1 MGAELEVEDFFCVD
15 VVLFFAVDLSFDV
28 LSDFSVF
35 LLRRDRLWRGE
46 DTSPSSNSLGSL
58 ESSSALLEL
67 EESFVES
74 SASSVLAVV
83 SRDGLVLGK
92 TRIST

>member
-1 MGAELEVEDFFCVD
+1 MGAELEVEDFFCVA
-15 VVLFFAVDLSFDV
+15 VVLFFAVELSFDV
-28 LSDFSVF
+28 SADFSIF

-46 DTSPSSNSLGSL
+46 DDSPSSNFLGSF

-74 SASSVLAVV
+74 SASSVLAAV
-83 SRDGLVLGK
+83 SRDGLVFGK